1 MSDIHVVQ
9 NTFEAWKQA
18 VEAVILSSE
27 ECLYCRPSISQGR
40 LRRATRRLRSTGN
53 PAGVIPQT

>member
-27 ECLYCRPSISQGR
+27 ECLTVD
-40 LRRATRRLRSTGN
+40 RAFRK
-53 PAGVIPQT
+53 VD